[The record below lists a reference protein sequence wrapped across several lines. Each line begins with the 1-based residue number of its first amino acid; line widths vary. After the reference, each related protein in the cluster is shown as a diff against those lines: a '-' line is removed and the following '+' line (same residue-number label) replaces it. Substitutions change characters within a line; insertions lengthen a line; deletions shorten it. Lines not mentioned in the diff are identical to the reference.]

1 MGPWKKKR
9 PSSTDFFAVRTDHF
23 SFNEFQFLFDARDA
37 YNSHFPAEIFRV
49 LKEKEEKQYGEYRTG
64 RLVLEICVAN
74 VGTPFRDNDHWQRS
88 TCASMQGLLTQS
100 FPETPLEFE
109 SSGSAIMLIHSLLNY
124 GSFPFE

>member
-1 MGPWKKKR
+1 LLRIELVTYYGKR
-9 PSSTDFFAVRTDHF
+9 YGLT
-23 SFNEFQFLFDARDA
+23 RDKLP
-37 YNSHFPAEIFRV
+37 YILDPKDVYRLDFPAEIFRV